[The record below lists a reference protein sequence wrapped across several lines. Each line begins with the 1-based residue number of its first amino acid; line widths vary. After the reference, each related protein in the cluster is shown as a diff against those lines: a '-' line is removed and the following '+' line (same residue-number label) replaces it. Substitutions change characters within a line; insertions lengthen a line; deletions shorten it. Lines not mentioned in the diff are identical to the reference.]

1 MSTRT
6 QKQTARSNAAA
17 LAAFVSKKAEIDAML
32 ARLQSLSDDHFGYSP
47 DEITWST
54 RERLRFETQAEADA
68 AADQRRE
75 AGHSLYWIAWCE
87 SLQRFVTIPEE

>member
-1 MSTRT
+1 MPSNP
-6 QKQTARSNAAA
+6 TASQEQRRMIT
-17 LAAFVSKKAEIDAML
+17 FDAI
-32 ARLQSLSDDHFGYSP
+32 AP
-47 DEITWST
+47 DGT

-75 AGHSLYWIAWCE
+75 AGHSIYWIAWCE

>member
-1 MSTRT
+1 MPSNRT
-6 QKQTARSNAAA
+6 TGQEERRMIT
-17 LAAFVSKKAEIDAML
+17 FDAI
-32 ARLQSLSDDHFGYSP
+32 AP
-47 DEITWST
+47 DGT

-68 AADQRRE
+68 AADQYRE